1 MSPIIH
7 HRARSQQNKEN
18 KVENDVLET
27 EKVVAVADNEKDKE
41 KEEPAEVAE
50 VKTDEPQTAETAAAA
65 PASPEEGENAENAAE
80 QPAPPKKDKVKKKW
94 SFRSISFGKKDKQK
108 PAKKEKKVD
117 EEPAVVVEEAVKE
130 DEAAATSSQSADKAE
145 EVLEPAKVEA
155 VVKSPEVV
163 SKEPPKVE
171 VTPVKEEEEI
181 APIPAAA
188 AVVAAVEPTKE
199 KEPEAEKVE
208 IVEPAKPE
216 VAPTMP
222 TTPPPSQAS
231 VFAESLTTEP
241 EETAEKPAIDIE
253 PVAQMVEKVLEEAAE
268 SVEAELSEKS
278 EEFPDPPA
286 DDNSEEATTETPA
299 EINMN
304 GKLDSPVDE
313 VCWQKNLRRLS
324 VDNFLIFMCLFFIRL
339 IEYGKWRDEGIR
351 EDWRNHERGEL
362 NKLEEDLCSVCTL
375 NNEYFFA
382 FRRKLP
388 RRSSTTH
395 RKSHHQSSQNK
406 IWALWMDTK

>member
-7 HRARSQQNKEN
+7 HRAPLTQQNKEN

-50 VKTDEPQTAETAAAA
+50 VKTDEPQTAETAAA

-117 EEPAVVVEEAVKE
+117 EEPAVVVEEKAEEAVKE
-130 DEAAATSSQSADKAE
+130 DETAAAATSSQSADKAE

-188 AVVAAVEPTKE
+188 VIAAVEPTKE

-208 IVEPAKPE
+208 IVDPAKPE

-299 EINMN
+299 ENNMN

-313 VCWQKNLRRLS
+313 VC
-324 VDNFLIFMCLFFIRL
+324 
-339 IEYGKWRDEGIR
+339 
-351 EDWRNHERGEL
+351 
-362 NKLEEDLCSVCTL
+362 
-375 NNEYFFA
+375 
-382 FRRKLP
+382 
-388 RRSSTTH
+388 
-395 RKSHHQSSQNK
+395 
-406 IWALWMDTK
+406 